1 HPFLEDHRVT
11 GTPTLPAS
19 FGLDIAARTACS
31 LRPERRLR
39 GYLDVAVDRFVQIPD
54 GRTFNLRSVADLIE
68 EDDRVSRVRVRL
80 MSDFVHSSGRVL
92 QADVVHMTADVVRAT
107 APADPVITHDPVT
120 PVHSGWHLAD
130 PYLHPDAP
138 VRLGGP

>member
-39 GYLDVAVDRFVQIPD
+39 GYLDVAVDRFVKIPD
-54 GRTFNLRSVADLIE
+54 ARTVSLRSVADLIE
-68 EDDRVSRVRVRL
+68 EDDRVRRVRVRL

-92 QADVVHMTADVVRAT
+92 QADVVHMTADGGLGTSAAGARIH
-107 APADPVITHDPVT
+107 PQPMT
-120 PVHSGWHLAD
+120 PW
-130 PYLHPDAP
+130 
-138 VRLGGP
+138 R